1 MPHLAFRIDGFSV
14 ESGGRYF
21 VVLSGAIAGPGR
33 HVQTA
38 VAEGESCDS
47 VAPDVLHQTE
57 IPTKMVRLTGGLFK
71 FQAISGSTVEIRC
84 EHCDVAFSYDSV
96 RPRFCQFCG
105 RPLPDLDSQE
115 SAQGRGADERADGA
129 DWDDLPRAPTSELNM
144 PTVPPVSKPMPG
156 DHRNS
161 DEGRVDKQP
170 SATLHAGC
178 MIGPYKL
185 VRQLGSGGMGVVWEA
200 VESASGRH
208 VALKLLNREV
218 NLEPASAQRFER
230 EARLAAQI
238 SHPHVTFI
246 FGAGHHEGQPYIAME
261 LMPGKTLADELNESG
276 PLPIQRAVDYTLD
289 VIDGLIAAHRMG
301 VIHRDIKPSN
311 CFLEQDGRIK
321 IGDFGLSKSMDKAD
335 VNLTQSGTFMGT
347 PSYSAPEQVRGESL
361 DARADIYSL
370 GATLY
375 CLLTGQPPFVG
386 DAMSVTA
393 QIVTDPPKPAR
404 ARRPEIPADLDAAIL
419 RCLEKEPQKRFESLE
434 KLRAA
439 LLPFASHGTLLS
451 TFGRRLAAFMVD
463 VLVVKSA
470 FALIVMATAIG
481 LVMTYDV
488 SHVDFTFRVLP
499 RIQVVLAVVNWLL
512 MIVWFGWLEGRS
524 GQGLGKRLMELKVVT
539 RQGERPGYV
548 RATIRGWFVPGC
560 LGITLAWGIHSS
572 LQGPATL
579 ETVDWLTGILQALTV
594 YLLPTAII
602 LSTMS
607 PRNGFRGLHEIATGT
622 RVLRLPPRRTR
633 TLNIPRVEPLANTIR
648 AQRFG
653 PYLTHELLGRSDS
666 IEIYLGHDMQLDRPV
681 WIVTRPM
688 DDVPQ
693 PERIRTSRRARPR
706 WLAGGFTSDRRWDA
720 FEAVQGVPLPILTG
734 ADYRLGWEP
743 YRNLLRD
750 LAHELKNAIEDGTLP
765 KQLSMSQVWMDQD
778 GSLKLIDF
786 PLVNIVVEN
795 RPFDALPQSTV
806 SDDDYRAVELLQQI
820 AELLLNSKDIPLSGQ
835 EVLLELAGR
844 LRDRETLE
852 WAIEKFDELSNHMAD
867 LKWDSRLGVL
877 GVSIGVEG
885 LIYGLLTTT
894 IFMLFLFWVPVSA
907 TWSFLA
913 ALICSSAIPAI
924 MGCAV
929 RSPVFRFMGID
940 LVNLNNR
947 LASRWRC
954 GFRNMVAW
962 FPFMLLCGCLV
973 AISGVAIAQMRGYDP
988 PEGSFYDTMLKNP
1001 KLMWGI
1007 FAAFLISAAALAAG
1021 IVAAVLNPKRGIP
1034 EILTGTKLM
1043 PR

>member
-1 MPHLAFRIDGFSV
+1 M
-14 ESGGRYF
+14 
-21 VVLSGAIAGPGR
+21 
-33 HVQTA
+33 
-38 VAEGESCDS
+38 
-47 VAPDVLHQTE
+47 
-57 IPTKMVRLTGGLFK
+57 
-71 FQAISGSTVEIRC
+71 EIRC

-105 RPLPDLDSQE
+105 RRLESSDSRE
-115 SAQGRGADERADGA
+115 SEQGRLPEDQPKRDA
-129 DWDDLPRAPTSELNM
+129 WDDLPGAPTNELNM
-144 PTVPPVSKPMPG
+144 PTVPPASKQKSANGGRDDDKHSVPFPG
-156 DHRNS
+156 
-161 DEGRVDKQP
+161 Q
-170 SATLHAGC
+170 

-185 VRQLGSGGMGVVWEA
+185 IRQLGSGGMGVVWEA
-200 VESASGRH
+200 IESASGRH
-208 VALKLLNREV
+208 VALKLLNRET

-230 EARLAAQI
+230 EARLAAQV

-261 LMPGKTLADELNESG
+261 LMPGRTLADELEESG
-276 PLPIQRAVDYTLD
+276 ALPIQRAVDYILD
-289 VIDGLIAAHRMG
+289 VIEGLKAAHRMG

-311 CFLEQDGRIK
+311 CFVEQDGRIK

-347 PSYSAPEQVRGESL
+347 PSYSAPEQVRGEAL
-361 DARADIYSL
+361 DARTDIYSL

-404 ARRPEIPADLDAAIL
+404 EHRPEIPADLDAVIM
-419 RCLEKEPQKRFESLE
+419 RCLEKDPQKRFESLE

-439 LLPFASHGTLLS
+439 LLPFASHGTLLT

-463 VLVVKSA
+463 VLVVKSV
-470 FALIVMATAIG
+470 FALIVVATAIG
-481 LVMTYDV
+481 LVMSYDT
-488 SHVDFTFRVLP
+488 SHTDFTFRVLP
-499 RIQVVLAVVNWLL
+499 RFQIALAIINWML
-512 MIVWFGWLEGRS
+512 MIVWFGLLEGRS

-548 RATIRGWFVPGC
+548 RATIRGFFIPGC
-560 LGITLAWGIHSS
+560 LGITLAWGIDSA

-579 ETVDWLTGILQALTV
+579 ETVDWLIGILQALTV
-594 YLLPTAII
+594 YLLPTALI

-622 RVLRLPPRRTR
+622 RVLRLPPRRSR
-633 TLNIPRVEPLANTIR
+633 VLKIPRVEPLANTIR

-681 WIVTRPM
+681 WIVTRPI
-688 DDVPQ
+688 DDIPA

-706 WLAGGFTSDRRWDA
+706 WLAGGFTSERRWDA

-765 KQLSMSQVWMDQD
+765 RQLSMSQVWMDQD

-786 PLVNIVVEN
+786 PLVNVVVEN
-795 RPFDALPQSTV
+795 RPFDAAPQSTV

-820 AELLLNSKDIPLSGQ
+820 AQLLLNTKAIPLSGQ
-835 EVLLELAGR
+835 EVLLELTGR

-852 WAIEKFDELSNHMAD
+852 WAIKKFDELSNQMAD
-867 LKWDSRLGVL
+867 LTWDSRMGVL

-885 LIYGLLTTT
+885 LIYGLLATT

-913 ALICSSAIPAI
+913 ALICSSAVPAI
-924 MGCAV
+924 LGYAV
-929 RSPVFRFMGID
+929 RGPVFRFMGID
-940 LVNLNNR
+940 LLNLNGR

-954 GFRNMVAW
+954 AFRNLVAW

-1007 FAAFLISAAALAAG
+1007 VAAFLISAFSVAAG
-1021 IVAAVLNPKRGIP
+1021 IVVAILNPKRGIP
-1034 EILTGTKLM
+1034 ELLTATKLM
-1043 PR
+1043 PH